1 MRKKELVDAIVART
15 GVKKRDARIVIEAM
29 LAELGATL
37 AEGRDL
43 VLPPLGRVRI
53 NRTKELENGRVLA
66 MKLRQ
71 KAQPTQADTSSS
83 TKTAAE

>member
-1 MRKKELVDAIVART
+1 MRKKELVEAIVTRT
-15 GVKKRDARIVIEAM
+15 GVKRRDARVIIEAM

-43 VLPPLGRVRI
+43 ILPPLGRVRI
-53 NRTKELENGRVLA
+53 NRTKELEDGRVLA

-71 KAQPTQADTSSS
+71 KEQPVQSGPTTS